1 MSDLRFCPFYR
12 EGGGFGRKIR
22 VQEVC
27 TYRYT
32 TLVYRWY
39 INQPYST
46 FHDDRSLEF
55 FYGFLS
61 VPEDFPM

>member
-1 MSDLRFCPFYR
+1 MYIPIYDVGIP
-12 EGGGFGRKIR
+12 
-22 VQEVC
+22 
-27 TYRYT
+27 T
-32 TLVYRWY
+32 Y